1 MWVQR
6 WEREPLRKNRSLAV
20 SGVKSNHPLGQIYLL
35 SAYKLSLP
43 CRPYCRS
50 LNSNPYYHFP
60 ILCQRLPSQSVA
72 LIPLAASSRVPLS
85 VFSLPGH
92 EAPIPP
98 WELAY
103 SQNILSPTLPSLHN
117 SYACFRLHRGS
128 TTPLGSPDPI
138 PNPGLSGPR
147 QRKATA
153 HVPTRCMRGR
163 NYLPPAQSPRP
174 GVQRTPEGVAPIH
187 AVPAK
192 EVQTRAGTL
201 PPRQTRVV

>member
-20 SGVKSNHPLGQIYLL
+20 SGVKTNHPLGQIYLL

-50 LNSNPYYHFP
+50 LNSSPYYHFP
-60 ILCQRLPSQSVA
+60 ILFQRLPSQSVA
-72 LIPLAASSRVPLS
+72 LIPLAASSRVLLS

-92 EAPIPP
+92 VAPIPP

-103 SQNILSPTLPSLHN
+103 SKNILSPTLPSLHN

-128 TTPLGSPDPI
+128 TTSSGE
-138 PNPGLSGPR
+138 PGTHPQPWAERR

-174 GVQRTPEGVAPIH
+174 GVRRTPEGVAPIH

-192 EVQTRAGTL
+192 EVQARAWTL